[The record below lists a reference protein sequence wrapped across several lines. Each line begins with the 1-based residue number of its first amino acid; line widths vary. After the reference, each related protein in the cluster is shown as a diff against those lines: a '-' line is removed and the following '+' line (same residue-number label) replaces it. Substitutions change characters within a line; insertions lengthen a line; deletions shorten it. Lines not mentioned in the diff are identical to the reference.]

1 MPINTTRMVLKKWDL
16 IICSNRVMQKPLI
29 SCSSAS
35 EASVVSRNLITT
47 VRRDYRPEPMP
58 NMLRIVCDSRACETK
73 FSRSRK
79 KTFDNPKYCIS
90 IRVQLNFKPHTKIM
104 NFTINLKEGVPIYR
118 QIANQTRYT
127 VASGLLQPD
136 EEISAVQPLVLK
148 LNVLHSIHE
157 V

>member
-1 MPINTTRMVLKKWDL
+1 
-16 IICSNRVMQKPLI
+16 
-29 SCSSAS
+29 
-35 EASVVSRNLITT
+35 
-47 VRRDYRPEPMP
+47 
-58 NMLRIVCDSRACETK
+58 
-73 FSRSRK
+73 
-79 KTFDNPKYCIS
+79 
-90 IRVQLNFKPHTKIM
+90 M

-148 LNVLHSIHE
+148 LNVLYSIHE